1 MQNEISGFILVVR
14 SPSGSFSDFMVKTD
28 QSFLINAELTF
39 RSGCPFKCARCWF
52 GGKAPSSEHEWC
64 GYMCEHWPQPPLPG
78 LAVAHG
84 NTHGVRDLLGW
95 EGGGISWAWGRA
107 GPYFWSRCS
116 FGRNSFWAFNSIL
129 LSCMEA
135 LSAKTPNPS
144 RALQGKMAGGGGVHE
159 EVKME
164 YITTSWGGM
173 GRNSCTN
180 ELCGAQ
186 KTGPWDPWSKM
197 SMWQRIAQQVHGW
210 AWLVHL
216 HPRIYSKTWCLS
228 VFSTGEIWEYLK
240 TCFVWGVF
248 CLFTLDFLL
257 FWGFLN
263 CWL

>member
-1 MQNEISGFILVVR
+1 M
-14 SPSGSFSDFMVKTD
+14 
-28 QSFLINAELTF
+28 TF

-52 GGKAPSSEHEWC
+52 GGKAPSSENEWC
-64 GYMCEHWPQPPLPG
+64 GYTCEHWPQPPLPG

-95 EGGGISWAWGRA
+95 EGGRISWAWGRA

-135 LSAKTPNPS
+135 LSAKTSNPS
-144 RALQGKMAGGGGVHE
+144 HALQGEMAEGGGVRE
-159 EVKME
+159 EVKMQHV
-164 YITTSWGGM
+164 TTSWGGM
-173 GRNSCTN
+173 GRNSCTS

-186 KTGPWDPWSKM
+186 KTGSWDPWPKM
-197 SMWQRIAQQVHGW
+197 SMWHRIAQQVRGW

-216 HPRIYSKTWCLS
+216 HPRIYPKTWCLS

-240 TCFVWGVF
+240 NSFVWGFF